1 MKILVVDHNAVD
13 PLSQS
18 LYRAISE
25 EGDIL
30 VRVIVPA
37 LWFDNFRTV
46 RAEAVREGEGF
57 EVVPLP
63 VLLHTR
69 THRLLYRGIR
79 AQLREF
85 RPDVLYV
92 NADPENFQTLECALL
107 CGRHSG
113 VRFVFSTWRN
123 IEYPR
128 DDFPYRLSVL
138 HGLAERFV
146 LRRADHGVAFV
157 PEAPAIFSHLGFDR
171 ITFIPPELDTS
182 VFIPVSSPK
191 INRGD
196 LFNVGYAGRLHPLKG
211 IDVLFDAMAGLPADF
226 RLTVVGAGPEE
237 GALRKRCTSLGLDD
251 RVEWREPVL
260 RSRMPE
266 VLNEMD
272 VLVLPSRTGQ
282 YWKEQFGRVLVEAM
296 ACGVPVIGSSSGAIP
311 AVIGEAGL
319 VVPEGD
325 IQGFRNALLKL
336 RIDPRLRQQLI
347 VKGLSRVL
355 KEYAIPVVAERYRRL
370 IRSIMGR
377 SVHSLDI

>member
-1 MKILVVDHNAVD
+1 MKMLVVDHNAVD

-25 EGDIL
+25 EGDIA

-37 LWFDNFRTV
+37 LWFDNYRTV
-46 RAEAVREGEGF
+46 RAEPVREGEGF

-79 AQLREF
+79 SQLQEF

-113 VRFVFSTWRN
+113 ARFVFSTWRN

-138 HGLAERFV
+138 HGFAERFV
-146 LRRADHGVAFV
+146 LRRADHAVAFV

-182 VFIPVSSPK
+182 VFTPSLTGTS
-191 INRGD
+191 RGD
-196 LFNVGYAGRLHPLKG
+196 VFRVGYAGRLHPLKG
-211 IDVLFDAMAGLPADF
+211 IDVLLDAMSRLPADF

-237 GALRKRCTSLGLDD
+237 GALRNQCTSLGLDD
-251 RVEWREPVL
+251 RVEWRQPVL

-266 VLNEMD
+266 VLSEMD
-272 VLVLPSRTGQ
+272 VLVLPSRTGH

-296 ACGVPVIGSSSGAIP
+296 ACGVPVIGSDSGAIP

-325 IQGFRNALLKL
+325 IQGFRDALVRL
-336 RIDPRLRQQLI
+336 RIDPGLRQQLI
-347 VKGLSRVL
+347 VKGLSRVS
-355 KEYAIPVVAERYRRL
+355 KEYAIPVIADRYRRL

-377 SVHSLDI
+377 SVHPLDI